1 MPSLHQQDGVKESY
15 KMFTYLNV
23 IGEFNIWQLFVTK
36 LNKIVKSP
44 CLVGFSPRDIIHE
57 AVGETAISLI

>member
-1 MPSLHQQDGVKESY
+1 
-15 KMFTYLNV
+15 MFTYLNV

>member
-36 LNKIVKSP
+36 LNKIVKT
-44 CLVGFSPRDIIHE
+44 PRDIIHE
-57 AVGETAISLI
+57 AVGGIANSLI